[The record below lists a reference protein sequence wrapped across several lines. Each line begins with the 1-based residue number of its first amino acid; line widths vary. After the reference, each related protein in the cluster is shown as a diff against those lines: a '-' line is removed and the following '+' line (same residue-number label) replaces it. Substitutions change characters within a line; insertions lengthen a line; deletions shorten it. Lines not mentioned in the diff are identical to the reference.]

1 MALLYVLCSLRDE
14 LGISLRAVHVHH
26 GLRGAEADRDAAWV
40 QESCARLNVPC
51 EVRYVDVREYVG
63 RTGTSVEEGA
73 RILRY
78 EALFAAA
85 RAWEEEKAANA
96 FNGQDVSDKCPPST
110 GQSALNGTYDKSH
123 VKIAVAHNLN
133 DNAETILMQMA
144 RGSGLRGIG
153 GIAAVNGRIIRPLL
167 CVKRSEIEEYLTK
180 TGISWVTDSTN
191 LDDEYTRNRI
201 RHRVL
206 PELEAGVNSAAAEH
220 IAAAGEMISQAYEY
234 IRDNAQRLV
243 REYAVCEEDLHKG
256 ASFGKDRQNEI
267 GHAAEGRIVR
277 DSDDAQSS
285 DSMTCRFP
293 VDVLRGQPQILRGTI
308 VLMLIERICG
318 TRKDISSV
326 HVADIISL
334 IDKETGKRIMLPYG
348 LVARR
353 EYGFI
358 YIERYQENTQLKPP
372 RANKAHKADKS
383 DKAYEENNA
392 KELLGSSTSDE
403 DTQKNTVKS
412 DTSKV
417 SADTE
422 MNISGDITA
431 DVMCDGT
438 DISTHFSTRILPYN
452 GESVPVGEYT
462 KWFDYDKISNS
473 VAFRCRQPGDY
484 IMLGGTG
491 HKSVAAYMTDRKI
504 PAARRDSI
512 PMAADGSHIM
522 WIVGYRISE
531 AYKVTQTTKKVL
543 EIRYIADEGETDG

>member
-1 MALLYVLCSLRDE
+1 M
-14 LGISLRAVHVHH
+14 
-26 GLRGAEADRDAAWV
+26 
-40 QESCARLNVPC
+40 
-51 EVRYVDVREYVG
+51 
-63 RTGTSVEEGA
+63 
-73 RILRY
+73 
-78 EALFAAA
+78 
-85 RAWEEEKAANA
+85 
-96 FNGQDVSDKCPPST
+96 
-110 GQSALNGTYDKSH
+110 
-123 VKIAVAHNLN
+123 
-133 DNAETILMQMA
+133 
-144 RGSGLRGIG
+144 
-153 GIAAVNGRIIRPLL
+153 
-167 CVKRSEIEEYLTK
+167 
-180 TGISWVTDSTN
+180 
-191 LDDEYTRNRI
+191 
-201 RHRVL
+201 L

-234 IRDNAQRLV
+234 IRGNAQRLV

-256 ASFGKDRQNEI
+256 ASFGKDEQNET
-267 GHAAEGRIVR
+267 GHAADGRIVS

-334 IDKETGKRIMLPYG
+334 IGKETGKRIMLPYG
-348 LVARR
+348 LAARR

-358 YIERYQENTQLKPP
+358 YIEKHQENAQLKLSGRIDQESKTIEAVKSKKTLKSGTNDVSKHEITVRPS
-372 RANKAHKADKS
+372 ATGASADVETNIPG
-383 DKAYEENNA
+383 D
-392 KELLGSSTSDE
+392 SSTDRERGSD
-403 DTQKNTVKS
+403 
-412 DTSKV
+412 
-417 SADTE
+417 
-422 MNISGDITA
+422 
-431 DVMCDGT
+431 
-438 DISTHFSTRILPYN
+438 DISRHFRTRILPYN

-491 HKSVAAYMTDRKI
+491 HKSVASYMTDRKI
-504 PAARRDSI
+504 PAACRDSV

-531 AYKVTQTTKKVL
+531 AYKVTQTTKNVL

>member
-1 MALLYVLCSLRDE
+1 MSRGDRCILAVSGGADSMALLYVLCSLRDE

-40 QESCARLNVPC
+40 QESCERLNIPC

-85 RAWEEEKAANA
+85 QAWEEEKEANA

-110 GQSALNGTYDKSH
+110 GQDALNGAYAGSH

-153 GIAAVNGRIIRPLL
+153 GIAAINGRIIRPLL

-180 TGISWVTDSTN
+180 AGISWVTDSTN

-206 PELEAGVNSAAAEH
+206 PELEAGVNSTATEH

-243 REYAVCEEDLHKG
+243 REYVVCEEG
-256 ASFGKDRQNEI
+256 
-267 GHAAEGRIVR
+267 
-277 DSDDAQSS
+277 
-285 DSMTCRFP
+285 SMTCRFP

-334 IDKETGKRIMLPYG
+334 IDKETGKRIMLPYE
-348 LVARR
+348 LAARR

-358 YIERYQENTQLKPP
+358 YIEKHQEKAQLKLPG
-372 RANKAHKADKS
+372 ANKADKTDRERGS
-383 DKAYEENNA
+383 D
-392 KELLGSSTSDE
+392 
-403 DTQKNTVKS
+403 
-412 DTSKV
+412 
-417 SADTE
+417 
-422 MNISGDITA
+422 
-431 DVMCDGT
+431 
-438 DISTHFSTRILPYN
+438 DISRHFRTRILSYN

-491 HKSVAAYMTDRKI
+491 HKSVASYMTDRKI
-504 PAARRDSI
+504 PAACRDSV

-531 AYKVTQTTKKVL
+531 AYKVTQTTKNVL